1 MFKDH
6 VDFNVNMSLADLV
19 AGSYKLERGE
29 LQLPPPAASVIDAE
43 AQEIEQPVDQAHEP
57 ELKAAAC

>member
-1 MFKDH
+1 
-6 VDFNVNMSLADLV
+6 MSLADLV

-29 LQLPPPAASVIDAE
+29 LQLPPPAAPVIDAE
-43 AQEIEQPVDQAHEP
+43 AREIEQPADQAHEP